1 MLALGKAGAATRHVV
16 RTRMYITDAAAQE
29 AIGRAHHAMFGPV
42 RPAAT
47 MIVVAG
53 LVDERW
59 KVEVEVDAFIDD

>member
-1 MLALGKAGAATRHVV
+1 MQALGKAGAAPRHVV
-16 RTRMYITDAAAQE
+16 RTRMYITDAAYQDAV
-29 AIGRAHHAMFGPV
+29 GRAHHAMFGAV

-47 MIVVAG
+47 MVVVAG